1 MKLAVSFSRFLCVIC
16 ILCGLAHAL
25 DRNAF
30 TFTKYN
36 LNASVDPDQQRLGVR
51 GVITLRNDSSAP
63 QKNVA
68 LQISS
73 TLSWKSIQF
82 EGKPVEFL
90 THTYTSDIDHT
101 SELSEAIVTLPREV
115 PPKQAIELNIGYE
128 GTIPLDATRLTRIGV
143 PAETARHTDWDQIS
157 PSFTAVRGIGYVVWY
172 PVAIE
177 AANLSEG
184 NSMFE
189 TIGHWQAR
197 ETNAIF
203 DVQMSAPAGDTGQP
217 LQILT
222 NSNSAGCKFS
232 EVNIPEQK
240 DTLGC
245 SLQLT
250 GIAPPAFII
259 APYEVMDSSA
269 AIIRYFTD
277 HKSGADIE
285 VQAFTKTLPFVS
297 DWFGALRQKPQ
308 VMELPD
314 PKASSYESEGSLLTS
329 FDELNDKL
337 AESISV
343 HQLTHAA
350 FSSPRPWI
358 YEGLAHFM
366 QAAYEERRN
375 GRQAAIDFLGSHLAA
390 IVSAESAISQEH
402 DRSTETSEALERT
415 PIEEF
420 YRSKAAYV
428 WWMLRDMLGEAPLKK
443 SLNAYHAKQ
452 DEDDSYL
459 QKLIEAQTHA
469 DLQWFFDDWVYH
481 DRGLPDFRITSVFS
495 SPMASG
501 GYLVTVTVQNLG
513 NAGAE
518 VPVLLQIAGG
528 NATHRLKVLANAK
541 ASIRFEVPA
550 APQRVTLN
558 DGSVPES
565 DMSNNS
571 YVIEAGK

>member
-1 MKLAVSFSRFLCVIC
+1 MKLLCLLCV
-16 ILCGLAHAL
+16 LCGLAVHAAAL

-36 LNASVDPDQQRLGVR
+36 LSASVDPDQQRLGVR
-51 GVITLRNDSSAP
+51 GMITLRNDSSAP
-63 QKNVA
+63 QKNIA

-82 EGKPVEFL
+82 EGKPAEFL

-101 SELSEAIVTLPREV
+101 GELSEAIVTLPREV
-115 PPKQAIELNIGYE
+115 QPKQAIELSIGYE

-157 PSFTAVRGIGYVVWY
+157 PSFTAVRGIGYVIWY
-172 PVAIE
+172 PVSTE
-177 AANLSEG
+177 AASLSQG
-184 NSMFE
+184 NGVFE
-189 TIGHWQAR
+189 NIGNWQAKER
-197 ETNAIF
+197 DANF
-203 DVQMSAPAGDTGQP
+203 DLQMSVASGDSAQP
-217 LQILT
+217 PEVLV
-222 NSNSAGCKFS
+222 NSNPPDCKFS
-232 EVNIPEQK
+232 GANTTDEK
-240 DTLGC
+240 RTLTC
-245 SLQLT
+245 SPRLGSLT
-250 GIAPPAFII
+250 PPAFVVGSYKFI
-259 APYEVMDSSA
+259 DSPA
-269 AIIRYFTD
+269 AIIHYFAQ

-285 VQAFTKTLPFVS
+285 VQAFAKTLPFVTNWLS
-297 DWFGALRQKPQ
+297 APRQKAQ
-308 VMELPD
+308 VIELRD
-314 PKASSYESEGSLLTS
+314 PKAASYESGDFLLTS
-329 FDELNDKL
+329 FEGLDDKL

-343 HQLTHAA
+343 HQLTHAT

-366 QAAYEERRN
+366 QAAYEERRG

-390 IVSAESAISQEH
+390 ITSVENTISQEH
-402 DRSTETSEALERT
+402 DPGKEISEALT
-415 PIEEF
+415 HTFIEEF

-428 WWMLRDMLGEAPLKK
+428 WWMLRDMIGDAQLKQ
-443 SLNAYHAKQ
+443 SLSSYHPEQ
-452 DEDDSYL
+452 DQNDSYL
-459 QKLIEAQTHA
+459 QKLIEAHTHR

-513 NAGAE
+513 SAGAE
-518 VPVLLQIAGG
+518 VPIILEIAGG
-528 NATHRLKVLANAK
+528 NATHRLKVLGNAK

-550 APQRVTLN
+550 APQRVTVN

-565 DMSNNS
+565 DTSNNS
-571 YVIEAGK
+571 YVIEK

>member
-1 MKLAVSFSRFLCVIC
+1 LA
-16 ILCGLAHAL
+16 AHAFAL

-36 LNASVDPDQQRLGVR
+36 LTASVDPDQQRLGVR
-51 GVITLRNDSSAP
+51 GVITLRNDSSAL

-101 SELSEAIVTLPREV
+101 GELSEAIVTLPRAV
-115 PPKQAIELNIGYE
+115 SPKQAIELAIGYE

-172 PVAIE
+172 PVATE
-177 AANLSEG
+177 AASLSQG
-184 NSMFE
+184 NALFE
-189 TIGHWQAR
+189 TTGNWQAK
-197 ETNAIF
+197 EANANF
-203 DVQMSAPAGDTGQP
+203 ELQMSAPGDDNGQP
-217 LQILT
+217 LEILM
-222 NSNSAGCKFS
+222 NRNSAECKFS
-232 EVNIPEQK
+232 KANAPERQG
-240 DTLGC
+240 TLSC

-250 GIAPPAFII
+250 DLAPPAFII
-259 APYEVMDSSA
+259 APYRVMDSPAS
-269 AIIRYFTD
+269 IIRYFAN

-297 DWFGALRQKPQ
+297 GWFGQPHQKAR

-314 PKASSYESEGSLLTS
+314 PKASSYESGDSLLTS
-329 FDELNDKL
+329 FDGLDAKL
-337 AESISV
+337 TESISV
-343 HQLTHAA
+343 HQLTHASFA
-350 FSSPRPWI
+350 SPRPWI

-366 QAAYEERRN
+366 QAAYVEREN
-375 GRQAAIDFLGSHLAA
+375 GRQAAIDLLGSHLAA
-390 IVSAESAISQEH
+390 IVSEENTISEKH
-402 DRSTETSEALERT
+402 DRGTETSEALTHT

-428 WWMLRDMLGEAPLKK
+428 WWMLRDMVGEGPLKK
-443 SLNAYHAKQ
+443 SLNAYHPKQ
-452 DEDDSYL
+452 DADDAYL
-459 QKLIEAQTHA
+459 QKLIEAQTHR

-481 DRGLPDFRITSVFS
+481 DRGLPDFRVTSVFS
-495 SPMASG
+495 SQLSSG

-518 VPVLLQIAGG
+518 VPISLQITGG
-528 NATHRLKVLANAK
+528 NAMHRLKVPANAK

-550 APQRVTLN
+550 KPQRVTVN

-571 YVIEAGK
+571 YMIESGK